1 MSLGKDLTCKLGNM
15 QISYGWVV
23 LAACLAINI
32 ASVGIRL
39 SFGVFFKPLETEFGW
54 TRAVTSGVFSAYL
67 IVSGIVGIPGGW
79 ALDRYHPRK
88 VFVVTGLL
96 TTFGL
101 ILTGLAEK
109 GWHVFVSYSL
119 LLAMGTGP
127 TYVIVMAL
135 ISRWFFDRRGLAL
148 GIVSCGVG
156 IGMAVFS
163 PIAESIISA
172 YDWRSSYFALAVIAF
187 AVMMPCAFL
196 VRRNPSDQA
205 ALASVSASDGASLAT
220 GHESFFADPSQP
232 SLVDALKTR
241 NFWLLL
247 SILFLWAFCVYII
260 LAHIVRHAIDIGV
273 PSMQAATILT
283 IIGGVSI
290 PARLLIGRLSDSWG
304 SIRLS
309 LLSVVILIVAMPQL
323 LWASDLLMLYLFAI
337 LFGLSWAGS
346 APLVAALIV
355 DTFGTRHLGIIFGVL
370 EIGWAV
376 GSSFGPLL
384 AGRIYDV
391 NGNYALAFLA
401 GTGMTVV
408 AALLIRLLRVGDY
421 GKRSHV

>member
-1 MSLGKDLTCKLGNM
+1 
-15 QISYGWVV
+15 
-23 LAACLAINI
+23 
-32 ASVGIRL
+32 
-39 SFGVFFKPLETEFGW
+39 
-54 TRAVTSGVFSAYL
+54 
-67 IVSGIVGIPGGW
+67 
-79 ALDRYHPRK
+79 
-88 VFVVTGLL
+88 
-96 TTFGL
+96 
-101 ILTGLAEK
+101 
-109 GWHVFVSYSL
+109 
-119 LLAMGTGP
+119 
-127 TYVIVMAL
+127 
-135 ISRWFFDRRGLAL
+135 
-148 GIVSCGVG
+148 
-156 IGMAVFS
+156 
-163 PIAESIISA
+163 
-172 YDWRSSYFALAVIAF
+172 
-187 AVMMPCAFL
+187 
-196 VRRNPSDQA
+196 
-205 ALASVSASDGASLAT
+205 
-220 GHESFFADPSQP
+220 
-232 SLVDALKTR
+232 
-241 NFWLLL
+241 
-247 SILFLWAFCVYII
+247 
-260 LAHIVRHAIDIGV
+260 
-273 PSMQAATILT
+273 MQAATILT

-370 EIGWAV
+370 EIGWAA